1 MGVVVPSDRQQR
13 QNVDFRLSRK
23 RDATAAQLP
32 TALRRE
38 AMSES
43 MSGWI
48 AVICSSSA
56 KSN

>member
-1 MGVVVPSDRQQR
+1 MIPFFAFALGSGLDLAKVWQAG
-13 QNVDFRLSRK
+13 LLGL
-23 RDATAAQLP
+23 AQLP

-56 KSN
+56 RSN